1 MLICHEMLY
10 GHDCIVTMKNALVK
24 ILCWKTGRQIY
35 TFLKREF
42 SQKFSEKR
50 IFTNQGGGKGMLEQK
65 NQKNLQS

>member
-10 GHDCIVTMKNALVK
+10 SHDCVVTMKNALVK

-42 SQKFSEKR
+42 SQN
-50 IFTNQGGGKGMLEQK
+50 TNQGGGKGMLEQK